1 MPKPEEPS
9 TKNPLLKRRDLLK
22 AGGGAVSL
30 ALLAK
35 EAAAAESAMPPPGTP
50 ASTKAAAGDHVL
62 LQTPPPETEP
72 PATTEFQPLERTNS
86 DFMVDVLKTLGFEY
100 MIANPADLLA
110 ALHESLTGPYGGNK
124 SPEWITV
131 THEEIGVAMCHG
143 YYKIEGKPAITSGHS
158 TVGLMHASMAVYNA
172 YADRVPVYMLFGDQQ
187 APTDHSVLD
196 ASAPVRDFIRRY
208 EKPESL
214 EAFAEQAVR
223 LYGFAMQPPM
233 LPVLMSVDFELQER
247 ALKGPGPRIPKLTVA
262 KLPEAD
268 SNGIEE
274 AARLLAQA
282 QNPLIIPERYAHTQ
296 HGIDMLV
303 ELAELLQAPV
313 LDRGGRMNFPKRH
326 PLNVAFTGDSTGFGG
341 GPWAREA
348 DVILGLEGNM
358 AGVANQTKGKT
369 ISIGAEDAFTHG
381 NYQEIG
387 HYGAVDLLMAGDAE
401 TSMPKL
407 LEAVKRQ
414 INRNQRVA
422 AQARG
427 AKIADATRKAFE
439 QDRVAAS
446 YGWDASPVST
456 ARMCAEIWEAV
467 KNEDWSYV
475 SEGLHFANWPARLW
489 PMEKKYH
496 FNGGSG
502 AGGIGYNL
510 PAAIGAALANKKYG
524 RFTVNIQCDGDLM
537 YCPGALWTA
546 AHHKIPILN
555 VMHNNRAYHAEA
567 MYLRRAANLHGHP
580 LSEGGIG
587 VRITDPNIDFAKI
600 AQGMGVY
607 AEGPIMDPKDLGPA
621 LKRAVAVVKQ
631 GQPALIDVVT
641 QPR

>member
-1 MPKPEEPS
+1 MPAQKPSSKQPV
-9 TKNPLLKRRDLLK
+9 LKRRDLLK

-30 ALLAK
+30 ALLAQ
-35 EAAAAESAMPPPGTP
+35 EASAAQSPPGSGAAAPG
-50 ASTKAAAGDHVL
+50 AAGDHVL
-62 LQTPPPETEP
+62 LSTPAPEADPPP
-72 PATTEFQPLERTNS
+72 ASTEFQTFERTNS

-100 MIANPADLLA
+100 MCANPADLLA

-124 SPEWITV
+124 SPEWITC
-131 THEEIGVAMCHG
+131 THEEIGVAMGHG
-143 YYKIEGKPAITSGHS
+143 YYKIEGKPIITSGHS

-172 YADRVPVYMLFGDQQ
+172 YCDRVPVYMLFGDQQ
-187 APTDHSVLD
+187 APTNHAVLD

-223 LYGFAMQPPM
+223 LYGFALQPPT
-233 LPVLMSVDFELQER
+233 LPVLMTVDFELQER
-247 ALKGPGPRIPKLTVA
+247 VLKGPGPRIPKLSVPQY
-262 KLPEAD
+262 PEAD
-268 SNGIEE
+268 SNGVDE

-282 QNPLIIPERYAHTQ
+282 QNPLIVCDRYARTQ
-296 HGIDMLV
+296 RGIDLLV

-326 PLNVAFTGDSTGFGG
+326 PLNVSFAEDSTGFGG
-341 GPWAREA
+341 GSAVREA
-348 DVILGLEGNM
+348 DVVIGLEAGM
-358 AGVANQTKGKT
+358 SGVANQTQGKT
-369 ISIGAEDAFTHG
+369 LSIGAEEAFTHG

-387 HYGAVDLLMAGDAE
+387 RYGPVDLAMAGDAE
-401 TSMPKL
+401 SSMPKL

-414 INRNQRVA
+414 MGRSQRVS

-427 AKIADATRKAFE
+427 AKIAEATRQAFE
-439 QDRVAAS
+439 QARVAAS
-446 YGWDASPVST
+446 YAWDASPVST

-467 KNEDWSYV
+467 KSEDWSFV

-496 FNGGSG
+496 FNGQSG
-502 AGGIGYNL
+502 GGGIGYNL
-510 PAAIGAALANKKYG
+510 PAALGAALANRKYG

-537 YCPGALWTA
+537 YCPGTLWTA

-580 LSEGGIG
+580 LPEGGIG
-587 VRITDPNIDFAKI
+587 VRITEPNIDFAKI

-607 AEGPIMDPKDLGPA
+607 AEGPISDPRELGPA

-631 GQPALIDVVT
+631 GLPALVDVVT